1 MNSISKERNNVT
13 KQTIHLMGCPEFS
26 DNLNNIKES
35 PKIQKGLTKLAI
47 ENSSSSL
54 RFNVFLTLVLVVTN
68 PNNNIEESSVFK
80 KSFISIFIYE
90 KYRIKILN
98 SNVTI
103 NNGLIRFTK
112 TSFSVHIV
120 NSYLET
126 SGNTH

>member
-1 MNSISKERNNVT
+1 
-13 KQTIHLMGCPEFS
+13 MGCPEFS
-26 DNLNNIKES
+26 DNLDNIKES
-35 PKIQKGLTKLAI
+35 PKIEKGLTKLAI

-90 KYRIKILN
+90 KYKIKILN

-126 SGNTH
+126 AGNTH